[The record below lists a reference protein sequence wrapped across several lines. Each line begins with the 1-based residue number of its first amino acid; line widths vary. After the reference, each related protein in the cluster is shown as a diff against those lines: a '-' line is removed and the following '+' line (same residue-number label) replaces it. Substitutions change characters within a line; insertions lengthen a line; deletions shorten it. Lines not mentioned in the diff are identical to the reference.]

1 MRARAYPSLAT
12 LSVLLAACASH
23 GDPSRARAA
32 MLDDNRVYSSAFL
45 NHDASAVGARFT
57 DSAVVTLPGMPDVR
71 RSFGD

>member
-1 MRARAYPSLAT
+1 
-12 LSVLLAACASH
+12 
-23 GDPSRARAA
+23 